1 MNKVKEQISKEVD
14 LFIDDFELQKVEFK
28 DKEDRYIKFFDR
40 QMKEHE
46 KNVKGE
52 SNDAFTLALNLFKT
66 HLMEMENR
74 DITAL
79 NKKII
84 ELKRIKEDLFK

>member
-1 MNKVKEQISKEVD
+1 
-14 LFIDDFELQKVEFK
+14 
-28 DKEDRYIKFFDR
+28 
-40 QMKEHE
+40 MKEHE